1 MRTGKKTAAAGELEG
16 RPGAAGE
23 ARTFQQCLYL
33 TLDTKHTPHGSFFT
47 GSDQFATAFN
57 ERYTLAEKQFSQF
70 YHRNFSVSVS
80 VV

>member
-1 MRTGKKTAAAGELEG
+1 
-16 RPGAAGE
+16 
-23 ARTFQQCLYL
+23 L